1 MSENPFACD
10 PGLQCAGTIRRAAG
24 ADCRAGL
31 GFSIPLKLL
40 LPGCLG
46 VGGGLVSAIFEQHD

>member
-1 MSENPFACD
+1 MILDSSA
-10 PGLQCAGTIRRAAG
+10 LGTIRRAAG